1 MLGRALKV
9 AIALTVCVIACDLV
23 GVAACFFFDVMP
35 LRESS
40 AALPYAIWFVL
51 GVFCGLFSYIG
62 AGGWMSPGQ
71 RNWIDDPR
79 ATATGG
85 FIIAVTSVCLAASC
99 VVCYRLWWRGDWL
112 GDSYVPDSGALTL
125 TFFGAI
131 LGSMLLLRATFK
143 PG

>member
-9 AIALTVCVIACDLV
+9 AVALTVCLIAFDLV
-23 GVAACFFFDVMP
+23 GVAACFFFDVVP

-51 GVFCGLFSYIG
+51 GVFCGLFSYTG
-62 AGGWMSPGQ
+62 AGGWILASEK
-71 RNWIDDPR
+71 NWMDGPR
-79 ATATGG
+79 ATTTGG
-85 FIIAVTSVCLAASC
+85 FIITVSTVCLAASS

-125 TFFGAI
+125 TFFAAT
-131 LGSMLLLRATFK
+131 LGSMLLLRSTFK

>member
-9 AIALTVCVIACDLV
+9 AVALTVYLIACDLV
-23 GVAACFFFDVMP
+23 GVAACFFFDVVP

-51 GVFCGLFSYIG
+51 GVFCGLFSYTG
-62 AGGWMSPGQ
+62 AGAWIAPREKNWM
-71 RNWIDDPR
+71 DDPR

-85 FIIAVTSVCLAASC
+85 FIIAVSAICLAAAC
-99 VVCYRLWWRGDWL
+99 AVFYRLWWRGDWL

-131 LGSMLLLRATFK
+131 LGSMLLVRSTFK
-143 PG
+143 SG